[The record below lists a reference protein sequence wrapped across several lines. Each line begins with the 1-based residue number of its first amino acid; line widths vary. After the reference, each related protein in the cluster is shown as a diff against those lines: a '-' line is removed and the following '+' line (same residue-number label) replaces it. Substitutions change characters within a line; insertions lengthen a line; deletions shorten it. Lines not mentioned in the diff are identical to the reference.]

1 MLLVVA
7 HREVVDEECTTHM
20 SMLYTL
26 ARLLQFAGL
35 LVLPVAMA
43 GNIAE
48 SLDLRQMLVLAGIG
62 IGLFTAG
69 WLLQQVTR
77 PK

>member
-1 MLLVVA
+1 
-7 HREVVDEECTTHM
+7 M

-35 LVLPVAMA
+35 LILPVAMA

-48 SLDLRQMLVLAGIG
+48 SLDLRQMLTLAGIG
-62 IGLFTAG
+62 IALFATG
-69 WLLQQVTR
+69 WLLQQATR

>member
-1 MLLVVA
+1 
-7 HREVVDEECTTHM
+7 M
-20 SMLYTL
+20 SILYSV

-48 SLDLRQMLVLAGIG
+48 KLDLRQMLMVAGVG
-62 IGLFTAG
+62 IGLFAAG

>member
-1 MLLVVA
+1 
-7 HREVVDEECTTHM
+7 M

-35 LVLPVAMA
+35 LVLPVALA

-48 SLDLRQMLVLAGIG
+48 SLDLRAMLVLAGIG

-69 WLLQQVTR
+69 WLLQQVAR

>member
-1 MLLVVA
+1 
-7 HREVVDEECTTHM
+7 M

-48 SLDLRQMLVLAGIG
+48 SLDLRQMLMLAGIG
-62 IGLFTAG
+62 VGLFAIG

>member
-1 MLLVVA
+1 
-7 HREVVDEECTTHM
+7 M
-20 SMLYTL
+20 SMLYTI
-26 ARLLQFAGL
+26 ARLLQLAGL
-35 LVLPVAMA
+35 LVVPVAMA

-69 WLLQQVTR
+69 WLLQQVAR

>member
-1 MLLVVA
+1 
-7 HREVVDEECTTHM
+7 M
-20 SMLYTL
+20 SILYSV

-48 SLDLRQMLVLAGIG
+48 KLDLRQMLMVAGVG
-62 IGLFTAG
+62 IGLFATG

>member
-1 MLLVVA
+1 MA
-7 HREVVDEECTTHM
+7 
-20 SMLYTL
+20 MLYSI

-35 LVLPVAMA
+35 IVLPVAMA

-48 SLDLRQMLVLAGIG
+48 KLDLRQMFVVAGIG
-62 IGLFTAG
+62 IGLFATG

>member
-1 MLLVVA
+1 
-7 HREVVDEECTTHM
+7 M

-48 SLDLRQMLVLAGIG
+48 SLDLREMLMLAGIG
-62 IGLFTAG
+62 IGLFAAG
-69 WLLQQVTR
+69 WLLQQATR

>member
-1 MLLVVA
+1 
-7 HREVVDEECTTHM
+7 M

-48 SLDLRQMLVLAGIG
+48 KLDLRQMLILAGIG
-62 IGLFTAG
+62 VGLFAVG
-69 WLLQQVTR
+69 WLLQQASR